1 MTTYFYRYLRPVQ
14 FNTQRHSPEAL
25 ATGGVGFKVLKFT
38 QTAPN
43 DYLVEASIAL
53 CSNEVIFNK
62 NVARNSLDGRAQRNM
77 SLQFFTKGLDAESL
91 ARGFVLSTDTRLTAG
106 KNMYMVDGAKRYADG
121 IEVILKTHRRA

>member
-43 DYLVEASIAL
+43 DYLQKLLLLCAL
-53 CSNEVIFNK
+53 MKSSLIRTLRVIFLT
-62 NVARNSLDGRAQRNM
+62 VAHKVTCRSNL
-77 SLQFFTKGLDAESL
+77 LKGLM
-91 ARGFVLSTDTRLTAG
+91 R
-106 KNMYMVDGAKRYADG
+106 NP
-121 IEVILKTHRRA
+121 